1 MGAEPSR
8 VQLYQPQM
16 FLDDSYLEDGA
27 SARRHWHA
35 LTKHPANPLLQ
46 QSGAEWE
53 LLLFG
58 SVLREPDPL
67 TGEPMFRMW
76 YYVWGELRDDKKT
89 PPWIAYACSRD
100 GINWRKPE
108 LGILEIDGN
117 TRNNAVS
124 GGGDAGRGGM
134 SGVIRDPLGT
144 GPHRYRMMFEGKV
157 LQTQEKRYFL
167 GSSPDGLHW
176 TPSDSFVPTRPA
188 YPDRSCLVWDPWRR
202 EYCLYSR
209 SRHRVEELVSR
220 SSDNYFGRAVA
231 LMTSR
236 DLSTWSDPV
245 LVMHPDAADPPGTEI
260 YGGSFFPH
268 AGLWMGLPQIHCSL
282 PSEAAIDIAFA
293 HSRDGRTW
301 TRENHTVL
309 PLGDVGEWDRFNQ
322 CVATAPVAVGDEWWI
337 YYSGRTYRH
346 GEYVLSGLR
355 DTGPRVSSIGLASI
369 RIDGWCSMAASFDG
383 GTVTT
388 KPILLPADAT
398 RMLLNASSRWG
409 AIIVE
414 VLDESGA
421 AVAESRPLTGDNVR
435 MEAVWP
441 NGSFAR
447 LPRQRPYRF
456 RFRIV
461 NARIYSWSVVPDA
474 I

>member
-157 LQTQEKRYFL
+157 LQTQERRYFL

-346 GEYVLSGLR
+346 GEYVLSG
-355 DTGPRVSSIGLASI
+355 PS
-369 RIDGWCSMAASFDG
+369 
-383 GTVTT
+383 
-388 KPILLPADAT
+388 
-398 RMLLNASSRWG
+398 
-409 AIIVE
+409 
-414 VLDESGA
+414 
-421 AVAESRPLTGDNVR
+421 
-435 MEAVWP
+435 
-441 NGSFAR
+441 
-447 LPRQRPYRF
+447 
-456 RFRIV
+456 
-461 NARIYSWSVVPDA
+461 
-474 I
+474 